1 MLVTKVKTRR
11 YGTSTK
17 MKTYNNL
24 REKIID
30 KDNLK
35 QAHYNARKDKTFYKE
50 VQMVDSNLDYY
61 IDEIHDMLKDGEY
74 KIEPSDYIISTIND
88 KGKERVLAKLNYYP
102 HRIIQRAVMLILEPI
117 FMEVFC
123 NHTCASLK
131 GRGIHYAYNLI
142 TKYLKDKEWTKYCLK
157 IDIKKFYPSIN
168 HEILKQLLRKKISC
182 KKTLK
187 YLDDTI
193 DSTGWEKWIPIG
205 SYLSQYLANY
215 TLAYF
220 DHRMK
225 EDMKCRYIVRYMDD
239 IVVLSDSKEQLH
251 NILKEME
258 KYLGRLKLEIKP
270 NRQIFPTRKRWV
282 DFVGYRFFGN
292 FILLRKGTFKRMKDK
307 IRQMLET
314 KTNRKR
320 LLNYSERCSLNSYV
334 GWIIYCDHWRL
345 YEKRIQPIIKSL
357 NRYYYY
363 VITRDEKK
371 LKRYYEE
378 LIKKKTFIFCN

>member
-1 MLVTKVKTRR
+1 
-11 YGTSTK
+11 

-30 KDNLK
+30 KSNLR
-35 QAHYNARKDKTFYKE
+35 QAHFNARKDKTFYKE

-61 IDEIHDMLKDGEY
+61 IDEIHNMLKSGAY
-74 KIEPSDYIISTIND
+74 KIEPSDYTISTIND
-88 KGKERVLAKLNYYP
+88 KGKERILAKLTYYP
-102 HRIIQRAVMLILEPI
+102 HRIIQRAVMQILEPI

-131 GRGIHYAYNLI
+131 WRWIHYAYKLI

-168 HEILKQLLRKKISC
+168 HEILKKLLRKKIRC
-182 KKTLK
+182 EKTLK

-193 DSTGWEKWIPIG
+193 DSTGWETWIPIG

-225 EDMKCRYIVRYMDD
+225 EKVRCKYIVRYMDD
-239 IVVLSDSKEQLH
+239 IVILSDSKEKLR
-251 NILKEME
+251 NILKEMWE
-258 KYLGRLKLEIKP
+258 CLEWLKLKIKP
-270 NRQIFPTRKRWV
+270 NRQIFPTHKRWV
-282 DFVGYRFFGN
+282 DFVGYRFFGEYT
-292 FILLRKGTFKRMKDK
+292 LLRKGTFKRMKK
-307 IRQMLET
+307 RIKEILKT
-314 KTNRKR
+314 KTNQKK

-334 GWIIYCDHWRL
+334 WWIIYCNHRRL
-345 YEKRIQPIIKSL
+345 YEKRIEPIIKSL
-357 NRYYYY
+357 NRYYFY
-363 VITRDEKK
+363 VISNHNMKK
-371 LKRYYEE
+371 LKKYYKS
-378 LIKKKTFIFCN
+378 LIQKKTFIFCQ